1 MRKFLISLLIC
12 VLIGCVCAT
21 IIYNGMKKD
30 EKLAINN
37 KEVTIYLFQVGAFK
51 NYKNVDTITKT
62 LNNYIVEEKDNTY
75 FVYVGITKDK
85 KNIDKLR
92 EFFNKNVNNIYVKE
106 KKVSNINF
114 LNHLKKYDSL
124 LKETTNYE
132 TIKLINKEILNKYR
146 EECL

>member
-85 KNIDKLR
+85 KNIDKLH

-114 LNHLKKYDSL
+114 LKYLKKYDSL

-132 TIKLINKEILNKYR
+132 TIKLIIRKTKVDHL
-146 EECL
+146 LD

>member
-85 KNIDKLR
+85 KNIDKLH

-114 LNHLKKYDSL
+114 LKYLKKYDSL

-132 TIKLINKEILNKYR
+132 TIKLINKEVLNKYR